1 MLETCSKD
9 KIYYVHNL
17 TFEIFVFLSYIVKNN
32 IKFKLISAD
41 KTIYCA
47 EIFYKD
53 KKIILKCSYRLT
65 MLSLRKLAE
74 LAQIEEKSIFPYKIL
89 TEKIKKNISVKKEM
103 FENNNE
109 YENFLKIYG
118 KKINTFDILEKYC
131 KNDAYITKKSIIK
144 Y

>member
-1 MLETCSKD
+1 
-9 KIYYVHNL
+9 
-17 TFEIFVFLSYIVKNN
+17 
-32 IKFKLISAD
+32 
-41 KTIYCA
+41 
-47 EIFYKD
+47 
-53 KKIILKCSYRLT
+53 